1 MKIPILIPAVDQ
13 PFLVWFWLVFSALVA
28 GAVNSLAGGGTL
40 LTFPTLVAALAPL
53 VGEKEAFVIANMTS
67 TVALVPGSLAGA
79 WGYRRELMPVRS
91 WLVVLGP
98 PSLIGGLCG
107 SLLVARLDPAYF
119 AALVPWLT
127 LLAAVIFFLQPMLV
141 RKTEEVVALHARPR
155 PHLAAVCVF
164 QFFVGVYGGYFG
176 AGIGILMLAAFGLMG
191 LLDVHKMNALKTV
204 LAAVINGVSVVVFIA
219 DGRIHWTF
227 AGAMA
232 VSAIVGGYLAARGA
246 RYLPRFLIRWTVIAA
261 GLSISAYLFWKRVN
275 PS

>member
-1 MKIPILIPAVDQ
+1 VDQ
-13 PFLVWFWLVFSALVA
+13 PFLVWFWLVLSALVA

-79 WGYRRELMPVRS
+79 WGYRRELVPVRS

-98 PSLIGGLCG
+98 PSLLGGLCG

-127 LLAAVIFFLQPMLV
+127 LLAAVLFFMQPMLV
-141 RKTEEVVALHARPR
+141 RKTEEVVALHRRSR
-155 PHLAAVCVF
+155 PHQAAAFVF

-191 LLDVHKMNALKTV
+191 LWDVHKMNALKTV

-219 DGRIHWTF
+219 DGRIYWPF

-232 VSAIVGGYLAARGA
+232 VSAVVGGYLAARGA
-246 RYLPRFLIRWTVIAA
+246 RYLPRFLVRWTVIAA
-261 GLSISAYLFWKRVN
+261 GLSISAYLFWKRAH
-275 PS
+275 SS